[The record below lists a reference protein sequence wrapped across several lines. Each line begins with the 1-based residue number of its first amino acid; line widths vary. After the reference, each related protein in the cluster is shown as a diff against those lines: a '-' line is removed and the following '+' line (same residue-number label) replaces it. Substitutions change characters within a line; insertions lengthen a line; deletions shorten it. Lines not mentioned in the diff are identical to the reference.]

1 MPPRVVE
8 AAGQAL
14 ATPPVVCELCHKG
27 FRCKEDLICHCNGV
41 HGNFAEYRK
50 HVFWKAQEY
59 GLRPLAAW
67 QKRSILNSQAT
78 FHRLSIPGAGVN
90 DHCRSIDKAVPRRME
105 ACAICA
111 VKEWIEKRTQIYLF
125 AKPDGRRS
133 RILEGLTEQVHDEEE
148 TSHNSSG
155 ATPPAGANC
164 FYTKNSS
171 LCIGD
176 PDKVDKILGVQ
187 HYIAAW
193 PKIPTEE
200 LHASSVQHPRHP
212 NMRWLLHSR
221 RVPKAVS
228 YTHLTLPTILLV

>member
-1 MPPRVVE
+1 MVVPKWLYIPTYQIQSLPMLASHCASLAETLGVDAVSPRGEGLDADPPRVEE

-78 FHRLSIPGAGVN
+78 FHRLSIPGAEVN

-111 VKEWIEKRTQIYLF
+111 VKDL
-125 AKPDGRRS
+125 
-133 RILEGLTEQVHDEEE
+133 
-148 TSHNSSG
+148 
-155 ATPPAGANC
+155 
-164 FYTKNSS
+164 S
-171 LCIGD
+171 LIH
-176 PDKVDKILGVQ
+176 I
-187 HYIAAW
+187 
-193 PKIPTEE
+193 
-200 LHASSVQHPRHP
+200 
-212 NMRWLLHSR
+212 
-221 RVPKAVS
+221 
-228 YTHLTLPTILLV
+228 